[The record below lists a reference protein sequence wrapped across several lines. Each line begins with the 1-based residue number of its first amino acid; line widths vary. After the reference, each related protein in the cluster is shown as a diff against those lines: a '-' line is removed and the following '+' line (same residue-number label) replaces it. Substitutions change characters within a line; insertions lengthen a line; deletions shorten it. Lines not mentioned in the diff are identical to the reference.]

1 MSRRKPALECTASF
15 TARMRRVAGANG
27 GIAAVEFAIIVPVFA
42 ILLMGVIDLGQM
54 LYTYYRLDQ
63 AVAAG
68 SQYAALNGGNVNSTG
83 GPALASSIA
92 TIVENAN
99 GSGWANDSIVVNNG
113 PSETVTNGAATS
125 GGTASNADSCYCPTG
140 SGATWSWGSAMNCG
154 AACPSSG
161 EAGKFVTIT
170 ASYNFVPLIRI
181 YSFITSGTLSRSGT
195 VETR

>member
-1 MSRRKPALECTASF
+1 MI
-15 TARMRRVAGANG
+15 ARFSTSGFARATS
-27 GIAAVEFAIIVPVFA
+27 GIAAVEFAFIVPVFA

-54 LYTYYRLDQ
+54 LYTYYRLDL

-68 SQYAALNGGNVNSTG
+68 SQYAALNAGNVNSSG
-83 GPALASSIA
+83 GPALATSLA

-99 GSGWANDSIVVNNG
+99 GSAWANDSIVVNDG
-113 PSETVTNGAATS
+113 PSETVTNGTATS

-140 SGATWSWGSAMNCG
+140 SGSSFSFGSAVDCG

-170 ASYNFVPLIRI
+170 ASYNYVPLVRF
-181 YSFITSGTLSRSGT
+181 YGFITNSTISQTGT
-195 VETR
+195 VETQ